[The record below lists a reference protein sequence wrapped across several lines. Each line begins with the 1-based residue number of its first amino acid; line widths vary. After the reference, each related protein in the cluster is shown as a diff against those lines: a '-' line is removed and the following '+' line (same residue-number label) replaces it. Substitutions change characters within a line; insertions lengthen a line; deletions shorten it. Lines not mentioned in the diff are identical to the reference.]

1 MTAYECL
8 ILLPVLSI
16 SLQYPLFPHLQ
27 PDTGSDNG
35 LKILLPCYS
44 RPLSDLRSLHPIHPW
59 QVLHLFSSRTF
70 PVPSDLDL
78 FPYRDIV
85 RVYSE
90 FLLSV
95 FPDHP
100 DKIPEHYSSFFNFSL
115 VVFSR
120 TSPMDAVPIL
130 IPASHSLNNFIVS
143 GSVISSSF
151 MKLVYY
157 GFRNDC
163 HS

>member
-95 FPDHP
+95 FHALLYIFPAVFLIFHWWFFEDLPDGCRSHL
-100 DKIPEHYSSFFNFSL
+100 DSRITFSQ
-115 VVFSR
+115 
-120 TSPMDAVPIL
+120 
-130 IPASHSLNNFIVS
+130 
-143 GSVISSSF
+143 
-151 MKLVYY
+151 
-157 GFRNDC
+157 
-163 HS
+163 